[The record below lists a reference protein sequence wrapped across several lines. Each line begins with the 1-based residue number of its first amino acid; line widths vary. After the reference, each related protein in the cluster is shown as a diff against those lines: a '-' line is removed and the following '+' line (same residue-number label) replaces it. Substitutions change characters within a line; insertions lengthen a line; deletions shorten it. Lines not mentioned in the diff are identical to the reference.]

1 MRRKKKEITSL
12 YDAFFYKYPKYMK
25 VLQMFETANDLPI
38 EWSNITKASLSAFVG
53 YLLENVAQSSAKTYC
68 AMLKSVINTYSD
80 QVELPKGWE
89 KILSVKNDISQHVY
103 LTEEELQRVID
114 YAPESETEAIVQQQF
129 VLAALTGARHSDA
142 EAITEKNIING
153 RIVYVS
159 KKTHIKA
166 EVPLSPVVADILDLP
181 VENRTAKFS
190 CSPFAGA
197 HRKKVS
203 DPTFNN
209 TIRRI
214 CERVG
219 INTPVKLYFHGDFVE
234 GQKYEFVAG
243 HTARRSAATLL
254 YLRCHDIY
262 LVSKIM
268 GHASTSQTEKYI
280 CVGLEGANEQ
290 VIEYFRQFK

>member
-1 MRRKKKEITSL
+1 MRKTEITSL
-12 YDAFFYKYPKYMK
+12 YDAFYFKYPKYMK
-25 VLQMFETANDLPI
+25 VLQMFEAANEMPL

-80 QVELPKGWE
+80 QVELPRGWE
-89 KILSVKNDISQHVY
+89 KVLSVKNDASQHVY
-103 LTEEELQRVID
+103 LTEEEIQRIIN

-129 VLAALTGARHSDA
+129 IVAALTGARHSDA
-142 EAITEKNIING
+142 EAITARNIVNG
-153 RIVYVS
+153 HIVYVS
-159 KKTHIKA
+159 KKTHIRA

-181 VENRTAKFS
+181 VENRAEKFTRS
-190 CSPFAGA
+190 QYAGA

-214 CERVG
+214 CERCA
-219 INTPVKLYFHGDFVE
+219 IDTPVKLYCHGEFVE
-234 GQKYEFVAG
+234 GRKYEFVAG